1 MPHIGASEA
10 KTNLYRLLRRVEAGE
25 QFVITKH
32 GRPVAELISFQPGD
46 PDRVQVAIDEL
57 KAFRKAHRLDRL
69 GVRDMTS
76 QGRRH

>member
-1 MPHIGASEA
+1 MPHIGALKP

-32 GRPVAELISFQPGD
+32 GRPVAELTSFRPGD
-46 PDRVQVAIDEL
+46 PDRVQVAIDEP
-57 KAFRKAHRLDRL
+57 KAFRRVHRLDGL
-69 GVRDMTS
+69 AARDVTS